1 MASKRVPELTVV
13 GPHKWQF
20 APRFRRQAFGWRSDT
35 PIQRIKEAVSEIK
48 LVARKD
54 PALAAGG
61 AVTFFEK
68 LPPAIEQVDSSSG
81 SMGAAVHR
89 AIDNLV
95 PIIARAEVER
105 RVRQRWL
112 ERLWEAVQN
121 DGMTYIENLGEHWG
135 ALCASPQM
143 ASTWADQFLPLVR
156 LVWSPNDSGHGYC
169 KESTPCLAALLAAGR
184 HDELLALLTTA
195 RHNWWQDRRWGVKA
209 LVAMDRKAEALRYA
223 EETRGIN
230 DPAWQKAEVCEDIL
244 LSSGLLDEA
253 YNRYA
258 LLANQTTTNLATFRA
273 IARKYP
279 HKAAQDILRDLIA
292 SQPGS
297 EGKWFAA
304 AKDAG
309 EFALALEL
317 ANRSPTDPRT
327 LARAARDFGV
337 QQPDFAVACGLAAL
351 RWISMGYGYE
361 ITGADVSDAYS
372 ALMQAARAA
381 GIDEQR
387 VKDQARGMLAGTPAG
402 GEFLKTTL
410 GRSMST

>member
-20 APRFRRQAFGWRSDT
+20 APRFSRQAFGWRSDT

-68 LPPAIEQVDSSSG
+68 LSPAIEQVDSSSG

-95 PIIARAEVER
+95 PIIATAEVER

-184 HDELLALLTTA
+184 YDELLALLTTA

-258 LLANQTTTNLATFRA
+258 LLANQSTTNLATFRA

-327 LARAARDFGV
+327 LTRAARDFASKR
-337 QQPDFAVACGLAAL
+337 PEFAIEAGLTAL
-351 RWISMGYGYE
+351 HWMARGHGYE
-361 ITGADVSDAYS
+361 LTGFDVHAAFDAV
-372 ALMQAARAA
+372 MQAALGA
-381 GIDEQR
+381 GLDEPQIKAQVR
-387 VKDQARGMLAGTPAG
+387 QMIEVQPAVLN
-402 GEFLKTTL
+402 FVQKILQVQL
-410 GRSMST
+410 SQ